1 MKIVNGLLFISFGAL
16 LIHASMGLPNRGDA
30 DAVMFREKSPAGS
43 PGASSYYIRNAY
55 RDAETP
61 NMVTVILADYRGYDT
76 LGEETVIMTAG
87 LICFL
92 LLRRKRKDRD
102 DRKALKAGKDAQI

>member
-1 MKIVNGLLFISFGAL
+1 MKTVNYFVLLLFTGLMIY
-16 LIHASMGLPNRGDA
+16 ASLGLANRGDPYA
-30 DAVMFREKSPAGS
+30 PIHLDRSAVDS
-43 PGASSYYIRNAY
+43 PGAAAYYIRNAEK
-55 RDAETP
+55 DAHTH

-92 LLRRKRKDRD
+92 LLGRKRKKSDENV
-102 DRKALKAGKDAQI
+102 

>member
-1 MKIVNGLLFISFGAL
+1 LKIVNY
-16 LIHASMGLPNRGDA
+16 LILIAFVSLMIFAASGLPNRGDVNA
-30 DAVMFREKSPAGS
+30 RMNQEKSLAGS
-43 PGASSYYIRNAY
+43 KNAPTYYIRNAY
-55 RDAETP
+55 KDAHTD

-92 LLRRKRKDRD
+92 LLRKKKQQND
-102 DRKALKAGKDAQI
+102 KN